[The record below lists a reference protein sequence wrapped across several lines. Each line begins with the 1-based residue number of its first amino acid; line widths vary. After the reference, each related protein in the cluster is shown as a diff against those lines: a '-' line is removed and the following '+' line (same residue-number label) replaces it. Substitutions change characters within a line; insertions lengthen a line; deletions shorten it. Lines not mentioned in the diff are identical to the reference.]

1 MSIPLYTP
9 GGECHHPE
17 ITHVLSQL
25 KSIRLA
31 SGILLQA
38 INRSVLHNTALD
50 SHSQCWLSGKEPKGC
65 LETLQRMEED
75 WAKARAVAL
84 PGKDRAKNII
94 SMFLGREGFF
104 RFLLELDLG

>member
-1 MSIPLYTP
+1 
-9 GGECHHPE
+9 
-17 ITHVLSQL
+17 
-25 KSIRLA
+25 
-31 SGILLQA
+31 
-38 INRSVLHNTALD
+38 
-50 SHSQCWLSGKEPKGC
+50 
-65 LETLQRMEED
+65 MEED